1 MFNIAGYSLFLKTHL
16 SAMLKIYSVI
26 YRTILVL
33 GLILYLGSIFLVGV
47 AGHVSNNNNSDTY
60 FLAFTFITFF
70 SLVFQQKFQGTA
82 RQVFR
87 FASIILITIGALAML
102 WQVLAEEHILETGT
116 IIAILVIL
124 AFVVFSFLLV
134 YELIIERKKRY

>member
-1 MFNIAGYSLFLKTHL
+1 MLNIAGYSLFLKTHL

-33 GLILYLGSIFLVGV
+33 GLILYLGRIFLVGV
-47 AGHVSNNNNSDTY
+47 AGHVSNNNSDTY
-60 FLAFTFITFF
+60 FLAFAFVTFF

-134 YELIIERKKRY
+134 YELIMERKKRY